1 MKRINE
7 APKAPRW
14 ISTEAGQWAW
24 IEYGEWRDTAANAM
38 LVRERQELLAKAEQL
53 REAFESARAAA

>member
-1 MKRINE
+1 MKLINE

-24 IEYGEWRDTAANAM
+24 TEYGEWRDTATNAM
-38 LVRERQELLAKAEQL
+38 LVHERQELLAKAEQL
-53 REAFESARAAA
+53 REAFESTRAAA